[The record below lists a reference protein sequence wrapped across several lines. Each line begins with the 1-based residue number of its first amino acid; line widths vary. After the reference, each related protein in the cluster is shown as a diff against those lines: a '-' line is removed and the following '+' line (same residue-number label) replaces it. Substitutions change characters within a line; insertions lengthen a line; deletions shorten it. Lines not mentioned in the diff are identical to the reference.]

1 MTGNVFGPLVPVTEM
16 PGLPF
21 TFKNSDAVFVAL
33 DGALENVYG
42 AKAWSLFE
50 ASVGKLV

>member
-1 MTGNVFGPLVPVTEM
+1 MRCTLEMYMTGNVFGPLVPVTEM

-33 DGALENVYG
+33 DGALG
-42 AKAWSLFE
+42 FR
-50 ASVGKLV
+50 